1 MDCIKQKITV
11 SFLLKTAWGYY
22 VETTNGICCGV
33 QNRYLKGHEI
43 KRGDEILLHA
53 VRFNPNT
60 DKIIGIDLNGKP
72 ISLDTQDE
80 VESKWLAEKQS
91 FEASKS
97 TDFLSQKENLD
108 IRFSSL
114 PELLQHRIALFRKFD
129 DNFRKNE
136 ENYESL
142 VVLAA
147 YQIYRLCHNPFDI
160 MNFYFA
166 DVARK
171 EQIAPVLREYSFSDN
186 QLACACTL
194 ARFLNKDAC
203 SMDINAPYHVQLLH
217 SGVMNFSNAALPFSG
232 PRCTPRQEYITK
244 YLVEL

>member
-1 MDCIKQKITV
+1 MNAFSASIFTEQTQA
-11 SFLLKTAWGYY
+11 SLKEDAYNLTISGNNTASSIL
-22 VETTNGICCGV
+22 EF
-33 QNRYLKGHEI
+33 
-43 KRGDEILLHA
+43 DDAILLMETEEM
-53 VRFNPNT
+53 RS
-60 DKIIGIDLNGKP
+60 KY
-72 ISLDTQDE
+72 ISLLE
-80 VESKWLAEKQS
+80 
-91 FEASKS
+91 
-97 TDFLSQKENLD
+97 SQKENLD

-171 EQIAPVLREYSFSDN
+171 EQIAPVVREYSFSDN

-194 ARFLNKDAC
+194 ARFLNKDDC